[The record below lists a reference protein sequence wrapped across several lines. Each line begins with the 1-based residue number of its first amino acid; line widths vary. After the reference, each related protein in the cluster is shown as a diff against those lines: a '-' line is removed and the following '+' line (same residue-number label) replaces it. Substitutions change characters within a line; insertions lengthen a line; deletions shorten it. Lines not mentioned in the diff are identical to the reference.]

1 MKHIALIA
9 AFVTLGL
16 MTIASAAPAPTLELG
31 EPAVAAP
38 QPVARLSGAE
48 PEAPVLDEATVEL
61 ASYFSM
67 MRAFKRICYSDAVGY
82 YYCG

>member
-1 MKHIALIA
+1 VALNLA
-9 AFVTLGL
+9 
-16 MTIASAAPAPTLELG
+16 
-31 EPAVAAP
+31 EPAVAGP
-38 QPVARLSGAE
+38 QPAERISGAK
-48 PEAPVLDEATVEL
+48 PEAPALDEATVEL